1 MTTIAASPTS
11 NVIIDASFVSDND
24 AVPVVLNDNPVT
36 AAKDA
41 ASTTSAS
48 LALAKIIAEK
58 QIWEAN
64 AFKASN
70 DQLYTILQRCYTLY
84 SVMTANRDAARDLRD
99 ALEAARKKAGWTVSD
114 SAHTLTKI
122 VKCVFGADRR
132 RVSAYSI
139 ALRAALAAKVSPKDL
154 PEFIRAQGGV
164 EELRLSQ
171 SPNAMT
177 PKRKAEAAA
186 QVITNSELG
195 SVKIK
200 DISTQLDAAK
210 VGCQHVL
217 IVTQEA
223 DGAFTIN
230 ALVSAS
236 SAVIA
241 ALAAF
246 HSQQK
251 PKQEAKAAE
260 TSITTANAKRDQLID
275 EAAAVAVPQ

>member
-1 MTTIAASPTS
+1 M
-11 NVIIDASFVSDND
+11 
-24 AVPVVLNDNPVT
+24 
-36 AAKDA
+36 
-41 ASTTSAS
+41 
-48 LALAKIIAEK
+48 
-58 QIWEAN
+58 
-64 AFKASN
+64 
-70 DQLYTILQRCYTLY
+70 
-84 SVMTANRDAARDLRD
+84 SVNRDAARELRAAVD
-99 ALEAARKKAGWTVSD
+99 ATLKAQGFKLSD
-114 SAHTLTKI
+114 SVHTITKI

-139 ALRAALAAKVSPKDL
+139 ALRAALAAKVSAKDL
-154 PEFIRAQGGV
+154 PTFIRAQGGV

-186 QVITNSELG
+186 QVIANSVLG

-200 DISTQLDAAK
+200 GISTQLDAAML
-210 VGCQHVL
+210 GCQHVL

-223 DGAFTIN
+223 NGAFTIN
-230 ALVSAS
+230 ALVSAP
-236 SAVIA
+236 SAVNA

-246 HSQQK
+246 HTQQK

-260 TSITTANAKRDQLID
+260 NRITAANAKRSQLVA